1 MIKMFLTKAIL
12 QLNNLFKAIDNTHTT
27 TQKTIANETSESIRE
42 ITRKYDQRK
51 RDIIHPMLKG
61 MKGRF

>member
-1 MIKMFLTKAIL
+1 MFLTKAIL
-12 QLNNLFKAIDNTHTT
+12 QLNNLFKAIDNTHKTT
-27 TQKTIANETSESIRE
+27 TNYSIANDASKQMQE
-42 ITRKYDQRK
+42 ITRKYEQRK